1 MDILE
6 ELCAWRRADAEAAA
20 RETPYAALMERIA
33 SLPAPRDV
41 CAAFAGPGL
50 HVIAE
55 LKRASPSEG
64 LIRAAFDPPA
74 LARAYAANGAA
85 AISVLCE
92 PHRFLG
98 GEAHLR
104 AARAAVAT
112 PLLYKDF
119 LTTDYQVA
127 AARATGADFCLLI
140 AAALDDAT
148 LARLLARVRAL
159 GFTALVETH
168 TAEEI
173 RRAVQAGARMVG
185 VNCRDLR
192 TFKTDPARTAALVA
206 QIPSGVVR
214 IGESGIKTH
223 DDLLRIRSAGAD
235 GFLVGTTLMRAPDPG
250 ARLRALLGGDS
261 PAPLA
266 SPEPLSYCFGNERG

>member
-6 ELCAWRRADAEAAA
+6 DLCARRRADAEAAA
-20 RETPYAALMERIA
+20 RDVPYAALLERIA
-33 SLPAPRDV
+33 ALPAPRDV
-41 CAAFAGPGL
+41 YAAFAGPGL

-55 LKRASPSEG
+55 LKKASPSEG
-64 LIRAAFDPPA
+64 LIRADFDPVA

-98 GEAHLR
+98 SEAFLR
-104 AARAAVAT
+104 AVRPAVEA

-119 LTTDYQVA
+119 LTTEYQVA
-127 AARATGADFCLLI
+127 AARAAGADCCLLI
-140 AAALDDAT
+140 AAVLDDAR
-148 LARLLARVRAL
+148 LRRLLALAHAFGL
-159 GFTALVETH
+159 AALVEAH

-173 RRAVQAGARMVG
+173 RRAVQAGARMIG

-192 TFKTDPARTAALVA
+192 TFRTDPALTAELVA
-206 QIPSGVVR
+206 QIPAGITR

-223 DDLLRIRSAGAD
+223 ADLLAVRAAGAD
-235 GFLVGTTLMRAPDPG
+235 GFLVGTALMRAPDPG
-250 ARLRALLGGDS
+250 AALRELLGPS
-261 PAPLA
+261 
-266 SPEPLSYCFGNERG
+266 STSSST